1 MPSFSKAREETISA
15 ASYVLMEAGSRKIL
29 YGKNAHERR
38 PMASTTKIMT
48 ALLALETGELSELVE
63 VSKEAYGVEGS
74 SIYLKLGE
82 KISLKDLLYG
92 LMLSSGN
99 DAAVAIAIHIG
110 KSVEGFAA
118 MMNEKA
124 QSLGMNNSHFVTP
137 NGLHHEEHYTSA
149 YDLAL
154 LCAAAMENASFRQ
167 IVSTRYYK
175 TETGDTSRTFRNKNR
190 ILTEYAGGNGIKTGY
205 TKKAGRCLA
214 FSAEREGMLL
224 IGTVLN
230 APDMFEDAKK
240 LLDQGFA
247 NFEMQKVVGRL
258 APIAHIPLQ
267 KSKKNVLDL
276 LAKEAIII
284 PIETGVQTELST
296 RVEIVPSL
304 SAPLT
309 EGEVCGR
316 LLILEGDRILAQTE
330 LIAAESAKALDF
342 GSYLGILYL
351 RWVG

>member
-1 MPSFSKAREETISA
+1 VNMYDNRAVDETEAMLRQYADTGDTYIRDRIVEKNLKIAAMVARRFSGKGVDYDDLYQV
-15 ASYVLMEAGSRKIL
+15 AS
-29 YGKNAHERR
+29 
-38 PMASTTKIMT
+38 
-48 ALLALETGELSELVE
+48 LALFKAIDRYDPERGVKF
-63 VSKEAYGVEGS
+63 VS
-74 SIYLKLGE
+74 
-82 KISLKDLLYG
+82 
-92 LMLSSGN
+92 
-99 DAAVAIAIHIG
+99 
-110 KSVEGFAA
+110 
-118 MMNEKA
+118 
-124 QSLGMNNSHFVTP
+124 FVTP
-137 NGLHHEEHYTSA
+137 TMVGEVKNY
-149 YDLAL
+149 
-154 LCAAAMENASFRQ
+154 FRD
-167 IVSTRYYK
+167 R
-175 TETGDTSRTFRNKNR
+175 SRTIRLPRNSGEMTRALDKA
-190 ILTEYAGGNGIKTGY
+190 TEE
-205 TKKAGRCLA
+205 L
-214 FSAEREGMLL
+214 SQMLL
-224 IGTVLN
+224 RQPTTQELADHMGLDLETVLLAIEMRGASRTVSLDFTPEN
-230 APDMFEDAKK
+230 EDEDAPMSAFLGMEEK
-240 LLDQGFA
+240 GFA